1 MATMTQKEMY
11 THIML
16 NMADDVEV
24 VEFCNKKIAQIE
36 NRKSFPRK
44 ANPDVVEYRAAVATL
59 LADNPTHAYTSNEVA
74 EAIGGSPR
82 KASVNLN
89 KMVEENVVV
98 RIEPETKGGRIT
110 YCIAQED

>member
-24 VEFCNKKIAQIE
+24 VEFCNKKITQIE
-36 NRKSFPRK
+36 NR
-44 ANPDVVEYRAAVATL
+44 AAIATL

-89 KMVEENVVV
+89 KMVEENVVA